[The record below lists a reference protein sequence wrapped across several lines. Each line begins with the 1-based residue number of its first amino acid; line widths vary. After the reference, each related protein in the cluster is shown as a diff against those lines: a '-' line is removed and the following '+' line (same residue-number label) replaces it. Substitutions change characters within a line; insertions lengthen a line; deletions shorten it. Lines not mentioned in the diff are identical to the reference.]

1 MEQHHLPLILVVN
14 DDGVDATGIKALAEV
29 AQHFGNVVVVA
40 PARSQ
45 SGKSHAITFSNPLRY
60 RQLYHSSSLKVYKV
74 HGTPVD
80 AFKVA
85 SCDILKGQR
94 IDLLLSG
101 INHGS
106 NTSSSLIYS
115 GTMAAVIEGC
125 LNGIPSI
132 GFSLADNNGHKDF
145 EPYKLFV
152 YEIIYNALRNRLPGN
167 VCLNVNIPP
176 VAREEILGY
185 RITRQAMNHWHEEL
199 EARTD
204 PTGRPYYWLTGHLG
218 DEDQGEDTDE
228 WAVQRNYISIQP
240 VQVDMTAYHYM
251 ETLKRWRL

>member
-1 MEQHHLPLILVVN
+1 MEQHTLPLILVLN
-14 DDGVDATGIKALAEV
+14 DDGVDANGIKALTEV
-29 AQHFGNVVVVA
+29 ARHFGNVVVVA
-40 PARSQ
+40 PSRSQ

-60 RQLYHSSSLKVYKV
+60 KQTYHSSGLKVYKV

-85 SCDILKGQR
+85 SCEILKEQK

-132 GFSLADNNGHKDF
+132 GFSLADNNGHSDF
-145 EPYKLFV
+145 EPYKMFV
-152 YEIIYNALRNRLPGN
+152 YEIIYRAMRNQLPPD

-176 VAREEILGY
+176 IPKEEILGY
-185 RITRQAMNHWHEEL
+185 KITRQAMNHWHEEL
-199 EARTD
+199 EMRTD
-204 PTGRPYYWLTGHLG
+204 PIGRPYYWLSGHLG
-218 DEDQGEDTDE
+218 DEDKGEDTDE
-228 WAVQRNYISIQP
+228 WAVRNNYISVQP

-251 ETLKRWRL
+251 DNLKTWGL